1 MKRTLLL
8 GLIFISLS
16 AFAQK
21 RTYVG
26 LGAGV
31 NNISGMTGLNF
42 ETPIDSNFSV
52 KIGAGYGW
60 GVKTGVSAKYY
71 RSYPTS
77 LGLGVGFSY
86 ASGMTMKNVKVE
98 QKDKTKIESDIK
110 WKPAQM
116 IDLTICKSWGERL
129 RFNLEFG
136 YSIKV
141 SGGEYEIVRA
151 EAKNVSDT
159 YDKATKL
166 MSPGGLILA
175 VGLSYGF

>member
-1 MKRTLLL
+1 MSRQSIIGVTLH
-8 GLIFISLS
+8 
-16 AFAQK
+16 
-21 RTYVG
+21 RWV
-26 LGAGV
+26 
-31 NNISGMTGLNF
+31 
-42 ETPIDSNFSV
+42 
-52 KIGAGYGW
+52 W
-60 GVKTGVSAKYY
+60 
-71 RSYPTS
+71 
-77 LGLGVGFSY
+77 GVGFSY